1 MIKLVQTKGL
11 LLHYFNIASGNM
23 KYKRMK
29 IQRLQF
35 VKKILDLIA
44 KQNQLLGSSHFGG
57 GVGVEWVECLL
68 GKRKK
73 SLRERR
79 AVPNHSGDQIEREE
93 QVLICLPLYYSPKS
107 KIYYD
112 IFSSR
117 SLKMSQHSPARDW
130 PRNHP
135 TTTSCHQTCTV
146 TPALQVSSSSL
157 LHSSFL
163 PSFPSF

>member
-1 MIKLVQTKGL
+1 MIKLMQTKGL

-35 VKKILDLIA
+35 VSQILDLIA
-44 KQNQLLGSSHFGG
+44 KQNQLLGSSHFGEGEG
-57 GVGVEWVECLL
+57 GVECLL
-68 GKRKK
+68 RKRKK

-93 QVLICLPLYYSPKS
+93 QFLICLPLYYSPKS

-112 IFSSR
+112 LFSSL
-117 SLKMSQHSPARDW
+117 SLKMSQHSQARD
-130 PRNHP
+130 
-135 TTTSCHQTCTV
+135 
-146 TPALQVSSSSL
+146 
-157 LHSSFL
+157 
-163 PSFPSF
+163 